1 MSNDKLKSA
10 KEHLAQ
16 LPPRRLKAKI
26 KACKRFFDR
35 LDLQAEELE
44 KRIKEIRAHQML
56 IVEGIKKDEELLR
69 KATSSSSK

>member
-1 MSNDKLKSA
+1 MSNEKLKSA
-10 KEHLAQ
+10 KDYLAQ

-26 KACKRFFDR
+26 KAAKNFFDR

-56 IVEGIKKDEELLR
+56 IVEEIKKDEELLR
-69 KATSSSSK
+69 KATSSSSE

>member
-1 MSNDKLKSA
+1 MPDEKLKSA
-10 KEHLAQ
+10 KDYLAQ

-26 KACKRFFDR
+26 KAAKNFFDR

-56 IVEGIKKDEELLR
+56 IVEEIKKDEELLR
-69 KATSSSSK
+69 KAESSSSK

>member
-1 MSNDKLKSA
+1 MRNEKLKSA
-10 KEHLAQ
+10 KDYLAQ

-26 KACKRFFDR
+26 KASKNFFDR

-56 IVEGIKKDEELLR
+56 IVEEIKKDEELLR
-69 KATSSSSK
+69 KAESSSSE